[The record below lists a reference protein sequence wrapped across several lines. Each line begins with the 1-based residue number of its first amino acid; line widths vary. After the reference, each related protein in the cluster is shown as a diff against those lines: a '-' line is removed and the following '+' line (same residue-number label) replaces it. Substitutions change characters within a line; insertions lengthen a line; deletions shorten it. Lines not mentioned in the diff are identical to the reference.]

1 MISRQSPFN
10 NHRNWL
16 SKAIILDWLLISLGL
31 FLIFLVFAQNKGWL
45 NKEPAVSW
53 ATFETAVEE
62 EGRVILVDVAGAV
75 NKPGVYQLPAGS
87 RVNDLIIACEGFSS
101 WASRAFLEKNLNRA
115 RFLEDGEKVF
125 IPYQSQEGEGG
136 FLNLADDFNDTVN
149 INLANHQE
157 LMTLPGI
164 GEKYAQA
171 IIDYRQEEGF
181 FDSIEQ
187 IKKVKGIGDK
197 IFEDIKNRLEI

>member
-1 MISRQSPFN
+1 
-10 NHRNWL
+10 
-16 SKAIILDWLLISLGL
+16 
-31 FLIFLVFAQNKGWL
+31 
-45 NKEPAVSW
+45 
-53 ATFETAVEE
+53 
-62 EGRVILVDVAGAV
+62 
-75 NKPGVYQLPAGS
+75 
-87 RVNDLIIACEGFSS
+87 
-101 WASRAFLEKNLNRA
+101 
-115 RFLEDGEKVF
+115 
-125 IPYQSQEGEGG
+125 GG